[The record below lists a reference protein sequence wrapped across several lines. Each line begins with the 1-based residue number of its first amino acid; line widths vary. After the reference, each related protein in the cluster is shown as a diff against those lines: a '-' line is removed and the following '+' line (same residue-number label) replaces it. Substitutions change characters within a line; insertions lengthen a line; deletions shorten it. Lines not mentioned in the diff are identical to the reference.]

1 MLICRNIGG
10 TAVTDKALE
19 NAERKRDS
27 LAAEINSLA
36 RRLEELKRDIVIL
49 DDWIS
54 RWHEFAGRD
63 GAAAVAS
70 VSAEPAQTAAR
81 LARTTGNPSKENVAA
96 KVKELILERGAPI
109 ARNDLFEALE
119 SRGIIIRGAD
129 PKVVL
134 GTMLWRTEDI
144 IRLRGHGY
152 WLKNRSFEPAGYN
165 PKKPPFED
173 TMSEHAKGEFED
185 ILT

>member
-1 MLICRNIGG
+1 
-10 TAVTDKALE
+10 VTDKALE

-27 LAAEINSLA
+27 LAEEINSLA
-36 RRLEELKRDIVIL
+36 QRMEELKRDITVL

-54 RWHEFAGRD
+54 QWHEFASKD
-63 GAAAVAS
+63 GAAAVAPGRP
-70 VSAEPAQTAAR
+70 EPAPPAAR
-81 LARTTGNPSKENVAA
+81 SARTKGNPSKEEVAA
-96 KVKELILERGAPI
+96 KVKELILERGLPI
-109 ARNDLFEALE
+109 ARNDLFQALE

-152 WLKNRSFEPAGYN
+152 WLKDRPFEPARYN
-165 PKKPPFED
+165 PKRPFED
-173 TMSEHAKGEFED
+173 TMSEHARGAFED

>member
-1 MLICRNIGG
+1 MIEK
-10 TAVTDKALE
+10 VLE

-36 RRLEELKRDIVIL
+36 QRMEELKRDITIL

-54 RWHEFAGRD
+54 RWHEFAGKD
-63 GAAAVAS
+63 
-70 VSAEPAQTAAR
+70 ETAAGAPESHELAPPAAR
-81 LARTTGNPSKENVAA
+81 SARTKGNPSKEEVAA
-96 KVKELILERGAPI
+96 KVKELILERGLPI
-109 ARNDLFEALE
+109 ARNDLFEALK
-119 SRGIIIRGAD
+119 SLGIIIRGAD

-134 GTMLWRTEDI
+134 GTMLWRTDDI

-152 WLKNRSFEPAGYN
+152 WLKIRPFEPAGYN
-165 PKKPPFED
+165 PKRPPVED
-173 TMSEHAKGEFED
+173 TMSEHAKGAFED

>member
-1 MLICRNIGG
+1 MRGLRNGVNLL
-10 TAVTDKALE
+10 AKRRRQRPRRKAI
-19 NAERKRDS
+19 S
-27 LAAEINSLA
+27 P
-36 RRLEELKRDIVIL
+36 RRATR
-49 DDWIS
+49 S
-54 RWHEFAGRD
+54 
-63 GAAAVAS
+63 
-70 VSAEPAQTAAR
+70 
-81 LARTTGNPSKENVAA
+81 ARTKGNPSKEEVAV
-96 KVKELILERGAPI
+96 KVKELILERGLPI

-152 WLKNRSFEPAGYN
+152 WLKNRPFEPAGYN
-165 PKKPPFED
+165 PKRPPFED
-173 TMSEHAKGEFED
+173 TMSEHAKGAFED

>member
-1 MLICRNIGG
+1 M
-10 TAVTDKALE
+10 
-19 NAERKRDS
+19 S
-27 LAAEINSLA
+27 
-36 RRLEELKRDIVIL
+36 
-49 DDWIS
+49 
-54 RWHEFAGRD
+54 
-63 GAAAVAS
+63 
-70 VSAEPAQTAAR
+70 
-81 LARTTGNPSKENVAA
+81 
-96 KVKELILERGAPI
+96 
-109 ARNDLFEALE
+109 RNDLFEALE

-173 TMSEHAKGEFED
+173 TMSEHAKGAFED

>member
-1 MLICRNIGG
+1 L
-10 TAVTDKALE
+10 TDKALE
-19 NAERKRDS
+19 NAERERDS

-36 RRLEELKRDIVIL
+36 QRVGELKRDITIL

-54 RWHEFAGRD
+54 RWHEFAGKD
-63 GAAAVAS
+63 EAAGAPGS
-70 VSAEPAQTAAR
+70 PEPASKAAR
-81 LARTTGNPSKENVAA
+81 SERTKGNPSKEEVAA
-96 KVKELILERGAPI
+96 KVKELILERGLPI

-119 SRGIIIRGAD
+119 YRGIIIRGAD

-134 GTMLWRTEDI
+134 GTMLWRTDDI

-152 WLKNRSFEPAGYN
+152 WLKNRPFEPAGYN
-165 PKKPPFED
+165 PKRAPVDD
-173 TMSEHAKGEFED
+173 TMSEHAKGAFED

>member
-1 MLICRNIGG
+1 MSFGFFVALGRKSCPAHGG
-10 TAVTDKALE
+10 
-19 NAERKRDS
+19 N
-27 LAAEINSLA
+27 LAG
-36 RRLEELKRDIVIL
+36 ELK
-49 DDWIS
+49 
-54 RWHEFAGRD
+54 GR
-63 GAAAVAS
+63 S
-70 VSAEPAQTAAR
+70 
-81 LARTTGNPSKENVAA
+81 ARTKGNPSKEEVAA
-96 KVKELILERGAPI
+96 KVKVLILERGLPI

-152 WLKNRSFEPAGYN
+152 WLKDRSFAPAGYN
-165 PKKPPFED
+165 PKRPLED
-173 TMSEHAKGEFED
+173 TMSEHAKGVFED

>member
-1 MLICRNIGG
+1 VIDR
-10 TAVTDKALE
+10 ALE
-19 NAERKRDS
+19 NAERERDS
-27 LAAEINSLA
+27 LAAEINLLA
-36 RRLEELKRDIVIL
+36 QRTEELKREIAKIDGWIVQ
-49 DDWIS
+49 
-54 RWHEFAGRD
+54 WHGFAGKEE
-63 GAAAVAS
+63 AATIAPKTD
-70 VSAEPAQTAAR
+70 EPAPTARSAR
-81 LARTTGNPSKENVAA
+81 ARGNPSKEDVAA
-96 KVKELILERGAPI
+96 KVKELILERGVPI

-152 WLKNRSFEPAGYN
+152 WLKERSFEPAGYN
-165 PKKPPFED
+165 PKRPFGD
-173 TMSEHAKGEFED
+173 TMSEHAKGAFED

>member
-1 MLICRNIGG
+1 MMRSKL
-10 TAVTDKALE
+10 
-19 NAERKRDS
+19 
-27 LAAEINSLA
+27 
-36 RRLEELKRDIVIL
+36 RLGRTHGPGAPAPADLMAT
-49 DDWIS
+49 
-54 RWHEFAGRD
+54 RWRHRPMVP
-63 GAAAVAS
+63 AAAN
-70 VSAEPAQTAAR
+70 EP
-81 LARTTGNPSKENVAA
+81 
-96 KVKELILERGAPI
+96 
-109 ARNDLFEALE
+109 
-119 SRGIIIRGAD
+119 GAD

>member
-1 MLICRNIGG
+1 M
-10 TAVTDKALE
+10 TDKALE

-36 RRLEELKRDIVIL
+36 QRMEELKPDIAML

-54 RWHEFAGRD
+54 RWHEFAGED
-63 GAAAVAS
+63 AAAVAPES
-70 VSAEPAQTAAR
+70 HEHAPPAAR
-81 LARTTGNPSKENVAA
+81 SARTKGNPSKEDVAA
-96 KVKELILERGAPI
+96 KVKELILERCAPI
-109 ARNDLFEALE
+109 PRNDLFEVLE

-152 WLKNRSFEPAGYN
+152 WLKDRSFAPAGYN
-165 PKKPPFED
+165 PKRPLED
-173 TMSEHAKGEFED
+173 TMSDHAKGVFED